1 MVQETGGDG
10 ASWIGRSIPQVNSQ
24 EKVTGRSLYTAD
36 LPAPR
41 ALVGWV
47 LRSPHPHARILRI
60 DTSRARSLS
69 GVKVA
74 VTGVDVPETPY
85 GPIAKEHHILARH
98 KVRYA
103 GEEVAAVAAV
113 DDATALEALERIE
126 VDYEPLPAVF
136 DPEEAMNPDAPRIH
150 EGRGNVARE
159 IHIQRGDLKA
169 GFGEAAA
176 VHEASYE
183 TSYQSQAYMEPIATL
198 AELDASGR
206 LRVWSST
213 QSIYFTRGLIA
224 EALQIPVS
232 NVQVVQPF
240 VGGAFGGKLQED
252 PNAIIAAFLAKQAG
266 SAVRLVNSRQDEFQG
281 GRPRMP
287 AKVRL
292 KMGIRRDGTL
302 CAKECRVIGDNGA
315 YSGLAPEIVLV
326 TAFRG
331 DNIYRQENLK
341 TEAYLVNTNKVPT
354 GAFRGF
360 GTPQIAFAMD
370 GVMDALAK
378 EIGMDPVEVRLVNAI
393 RQGETSVH
401 GWHMGSCGLVECLQK
416 AAEKIGWK
424 GKRGKPGEG
433 RKRRGVGIG
442 VGLHVTANRQL
453 ADWDGSTAAI
463 KFNEDGKVNL
473 ISGEGEMGQGANTV
487 LAQIAAEEL
496 GLNLED
502 IIVTTPDTDATPFGF
517 GGFASRLTMLA
528 GNAVRKA
535 AQEARRQLLVIAGEK
550 LETSPEDLEVRNG
563 EIFPRAAPERRMTV
577 AEACRAHIFRRDGEG
592 IFSRATYDPPTVM
605 ADKETFYGNVAPAY
619 SFAVQTAEVEVDVE
633 TGRVEV
639 LKLVTADDLG
649 RALNPLACHGQVHGC
664 TAQGLGFALFENLHI
679 EGGQV
684 LNGSLA
690 DYLVPKADGMPEM
703 ESILIETMDPSGPFG
718 AKGVSETS
726 IVSTASAVA
735 SAVEDATGVR
745 INSLPITAEKVLWAL
760 KERG

>member
-1 MVQETGGDG
+1 MDSGTT
-10 ASWIGRSIPQVNSQ
+10 WIGRSIPQINSP
-24 EKVTGRSLYTAD
+24 EKVTGKALYTGD
-36 LPAPR
+36 LPAHR
-41 ALVGWV
+41 ALVGRV
-47 LRSPHPHARILRI
+47 LRSPHPHARIVHV
-60 DTSRARSLS
+60 DASKARSLP
-69 GVKVA
+69 GVKVVVA
-74 VTGVDVPETPY
+74 GADVPESPY
-85 GPIAKEHHILARH
+85 GPIAKEHHILARQ

-103 GEEVAAVAAV
+103 GEEVAAVAAA

-126 VDYEPLPAVF
+126 VEYEPLPAVF
-136 DPEEAMNPDAPRIH
+136 DPEEAMKPDAPRVH

-159 IHIQRGDLKA
+159 IHIRRGDLQA
-169 GFGEAAA
+169 GFREAAA
-176 VHEASYE
+176 VHEATYQ
-183 TSYQSQAYMEPIATL
+183 TSYQSQVYMEPIGTL
-198 AELDASGR
+198 AEVDASGR

-213 QSIYFTRGLIA
+213 QSIYFTRELIA
-224 EALQIPVS
+224 QALQIPVS
-232 NVQVVQPF
+232 HVQVIQPF
-240 VGGAFGGKLQED
+240 VGGGFGGKLQED
-252 PNAIIAAFLAKQAG
+252 PNAIIAAFLAKRAG
-266 SAVRLVNSRQDEFQG
+266 TAVRLANSRLDEFQG

-287 AKVRL
+287 SKITL
-292 KMGIRRDGTL
+292 KMGVRKDGTL

-315 YSGLAPEIVLV
+315 YSGLAPEIILV

-331 DNIYRQENLK
+331 DNLYRQENLE

-370 GVMDALAK
+370 ESLDALAK
-378 EIGMDPVEVRLVNAI
+378 EIGMDPVEIRLVNAI

-401 GWHMGSCGLVECLQK
+401 GWYMGSCGLVECLQR
-416 AAEKIGWK
+416 AAKGIGWK
-424 GKRGKPGEG
+424 EKRGKPGEG
-433 RKRRGVGIG
+433 PKRRGIGIG

-502 IIVTTPDTDATPFGF
+502 IIITAPDTDATPFGF

-535 AQEARRQLLVIAGEK
+535 AQDARRQLLSIASEQ
-550 LETSPEDLEVRNG
+550 LETSPEDLDVKG
-563 EIFPRAAPERRMTV
+563 GVIFSRAAPNRKMAV

-592 IFSRATYDPPTVM
+592 IYSRGTYDPPTVM

-619 SFAVQTAEVEVDVE
+619 SFAVQTVEVEVDVE
-633 TGRVEV
+633 TGRIDV
-639 LKLVTADDLG
+639 LRLVTADDLG
-649 RALNPLACHGQVHGC
+649 RALNPLACEGQVHGC

-679 EGGQV
+679 EAGQV

-690 DYLVPKADGMPEM
+690 DYLVPKAEGMPEM
-703 ESILIETMDPSGPFG
+703 ESILVETID
-718 AKGVSETS
+718 
-726 IVSTASAVA
+726 
-735 SAVEDATGVR
+735 
-745 INSLPITAEKVLWAL
+745 
-760 KERG
+760 